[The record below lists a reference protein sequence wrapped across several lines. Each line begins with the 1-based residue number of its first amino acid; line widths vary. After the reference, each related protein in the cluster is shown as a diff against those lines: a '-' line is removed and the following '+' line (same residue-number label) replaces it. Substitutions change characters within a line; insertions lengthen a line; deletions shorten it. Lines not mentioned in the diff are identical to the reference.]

1 MIRVIGL
8 LFISLFIFSKLLA
21 EELKSIEVKGNDRIS
36 SETIKIFSNIDLGQN
51 IDDDGLNEIL
61 KNLYS
66 TEFFNDINIKFNNG
80 TLIITVSENS
90 LVQNVIINGVK
101 NKDLI
106 KAIFEQT
113 TVKEKNSYV
122 DQKVINDSEKIS
134 NFLKLSGYYFS
145 KVNVSVENNS
155 NNTVNILYNIDLG
168 EKALV
173 SKINFTGNKIY
184 KKNTL
189 SRVIVTEEN
198 RFWKFLSK
206 KKYLNENQI
215 NLDQRLLKNYYL
227 NEGYYKVKIT
237 QSTANIIK
245 NNNFMITYNIDAGKK
260 FYFNEVNLIIPSD
273 YNPINFKEIQD
284 ELNSIKG
291 TEYSFNKI
299 EKLLNKIDKI
309 AETKQFEFIN
319 ATLREKITDENKID
333 LQFVIDE
340 SKKLY
345 VNRINI
351 FGNDI
356 TNENT
361 IRDLLVVDEGD
372 PLNEILN
379 NKSLNNIRASR
390 LFSNVSF
397 EIQDTK
403 NELKKDIEIQVVE
416 QPTGEITAG
425 AGYGSSGQTLAFG
438 IKENNFRGNAT
449 KLNASVN
456 ISQQTVKGGIN
467 LNIPNYNYSE
477 KDLKLNLSR
486 TDNDFFDTSGFK
498 NTITNITFGTGFEY
512 KQDLFF
518 NPLLV
523 FEFEELE
530 TNSSASSTLKKQ
542 DGNYNN
548 LKLDYN
554 LLYDKRNKIFKPSDG
569 YYSNFS
575 QKLPVISNDYSI
587 YNSYDF
593 KAYHKLSDNMVGSIS
608 YHMSAINSLEGG
620 DVRVSERIN
629 LSSRKL
635 RGFKPRKKGPKDN
648 NEYWR
653 KLCSCFHGRNY
664 TSFFITGFRLCRFW
678 NFY

>member
-1 MIRVIGL
+1 M
-8 LFISLFIFSKLLA
+8 S
-21 EELKSIEVKGNDRIS
+21 
-36 SETIKIFSNIDLGQN
+36 
-51 IDDDGLNEIL
+51 
-61 KNLYS
+61 
-66 TEFFNDINIKFNNG
+66 
-80 TLIITVSENS
+80 
-90 LVQNVIINGVK
+90 
-101 NKDLI
+101 
-106 KAIFEQT
+106 
-113 TVKEKNSYV
+113 
-122 DQKVINDSEKIS
+122 
-134 NFLKLSGYYFS
+134 
-145 KVNVSVENNS
+145 
-155 NNTVNILYNIDLG
+155 
-168 EKALV
+168 
-173 SKINFTGNKIY
+173 
-184 KKNTL
+184 
-189 SRVIVTEEN
+189 
-198 RFWKFLSK
+198 
-206 KKYLNENQI
+206 KKYLNEKQI
-215 NLDQRLLKNYYL
+215 KLDQRLLKNFYL

-237 QSTANIIK
+237 PSTANIIK
-245 NNNFMITYNIDAGKK
+245 DNNFMITYNIDAGEK

-273 YNPINFKEIQD
+273 YNPTNFKGIQD
-284 ELNSIKG
+284 ELNNIKD

-299 EKLLNKIDKI
+299 EKLLNEIDKI

-319 ATLREKITDENKID
+319 ATLNEKIINDNKID

-340 SKKLY
+340 TKKFY

-351 FGNDI
+351 LGNDI

-390 LFSNVSF
+390 LFSSVNF
-397 EIQDTK
+397 EIQDTED
-403 NELKKDIEIQVVE
+403 ELKKDIKIQVVE

-425 AGYGSSGQTLAFG
+425 AGYGSSGQTLGFG

-449 KLNASVN
+449 KLNANVN

-467 LNIPNYNYSE
+467 LDIPNYNYSE

-498 NTITNITFGTGFEY
+498 NTITNLTFGTGFEY

-530 TNSSASSTLKKQ
+530 TNSNASKILKKQ

-554 LLYDKRNKIFKPSDG
+554 FLYDKRNKVFKTSDG

-575 QKLPVISNDYSI
+575 QKLPVISNDYTI

-593 KAYHKLSDNMVGSIS
+593 KVYHKLSDNMVGSIS

-635 RGFKPRKKGPKDN
+635 RGFKPGKMDPRTIMIILVEIMQLLSRPLPHFLL
-648 NEYWR
+648 Y
-653 KLCSCFHGRNY
+653 Y
-664 TSFFITGFRLCRFW
+664 QI
-678 NFY
+678 